1 MRKPAYVLALASTL
15 ALGGCLDDW
24 LTTAPQTILTDEQL
38 YSDPQLVVNLL
49 ADYYDRLPMRE
60 GPQGVGETGT
70 WIAWEGYDEGI
81 ISRQNTGNVNAGNVG
96 SPANYSYTLI
106 RDIHV
111 AMNGVEQAS
120 DADLL
125 GQKARFLAELRFLR
139 AYLYFDMVKRHGG
152 VPLITERMVYD
163 PAVGVG
169 ALQVPRSSEA
179 EVYDFIYNEM
189 MAVKNDL
196 PKQSS
201 EKRRATWGAAMALI
215 SRSQLYAG
223 SIATHNY
230 ELTTP
235 LLLTDEGAAA
245 NAYWADLGQAGN
257 KLVVGI
263 PQSRA
268 VEFYTRS
275 LAASDSLIASSSGYA
290 LLQESD
296 PSVAFH
302 NNFVTKEHSE
312 AIFVKDFAGTK
323 LHVFRMRGSPQSM
336 RVATHLNWGGSEI
349 GATLNVVENFDR
361 LDGTRG
367 PLLGTGN
374 STDANQSAC
383 TEACQA
389 GWIYYDTPGQ
399 IFENYDGRL
408 AGTVLHPGGDLGG
421 LVPQV
426 QTGVAAW
433 NESLGRYVLTVGGI
447 PGAPYEPDPSFGVQV
462 GVDGTSPNNPYHNNT
477 GFWIKKYLNPN
488 PANGAAPPG
497 GDNTWVIYFRL
508 GEIYMNATEAA
519 FQLGDEPA
527 ALGYINTLRQ
537 RAGFPPNSLTSLT
550 MEKIQQERWSELAY
564 EDHRLWD
571 LRRWRIAHE
580 VWDGNASNPSTRL
593 WVISAY
599 RVYRP
604 GHPNHNKWVFNRHP
618 HIQNQNGKN
627 FGIAN
632 YYSQI
637 PQGSINNNPL
647 LVQNSGFE

>member
-1 MRKPAYVLALASTL
+1 MRKPACVLALASTL

-24 LTTAPQTILTDEQL
+24 LTTEPQDILTNEQL
-38 YSDPQLVVNLL
+38 YSDPQLIVNLL

-70 WIAWEGYDEGI
+70 WIEWEDYDEAI
-81 ISRQNTGNVNAGNVG
+81 ISRQNTGNVNAGGVG

-106 RDIHV
+106 RDIHI
-111 AMNGVEQAS
+111 AMNGIEPIDDAS
-120 DADLL
+120 LL
-125 GQKARFLAELRFLR
+125 GQKAQFLAELRFLR
-139 AYLYFDMVKRHGG
+139 AFLYFDMVKRHGG
-152 VPLITERMVYD
+152 VPLITQRMRYD
-163 PAVGVG
+163 PAEGVE
-169 ALQVPRSSEA
+169 ALQIPRSSEA

-189 MAVKNDL
+189 MAIKDDL
-196 PKQSS
+196 PRQPSTKA
-201 EKRRATWGAAMALI
+201 RATWGAAMALI

-223 SIATHNY
+223 SIATHNNGPTLS
-230 ELTTP
+230 EP
-235 LLLTDEGAAA
+235 LEVVDDEADS
-245 NAYWADLGQAGN
+245 NAYWASVGQQGN
-257 KLVVGI
+257 KLVAGI

-268 VEFYTRS
+268 AEFYTRS
-275 LAASDSLIASSSGYA
+275 LAASDSLISPNSGYS
-290 LLQESD
+290 LLMGPD

-302 NNFVTKEHSE
+302 NNFVTKGHSE
-312 AIFVKDFAGTK
+312 AIFVRDFASTK

-336 RVATHLNWGGSEI
+336 RVSTYLNWGGSEI

-367 PLLGTGN
+367 PLPGAATTSGDQ
-374 STDANQSAC
+374 STC
-383 TEACQA
+383 TAACQA
-389 GWIYYDTPGQ
+389 NWIFYDTPGQ
-399 IFENYDGRL
+399 IFEGYDGRL
-408 AGTVLHPGGDLGG
+408 AGTVLTPGGNLGG

-433 NESLGRYVLTVGGI
+433 NGTRYVLTVGGI
-447 PGAPYEPDPSFGVQV
+447 PGQPYAADPDFGVQV
-462 GVDGTSPNNPYHNNT
+462 GVDGTAPTTAYFNNT
-477 GFWIKKYLNPN
+477 GFWIKKYLNPD

-497 GDNTWVIYFRL
+497 GDDTWVPYFRL

-519 FQLGDEPA
+519 FQLGQTGA
-527 ALGYINTLRQ
+527 ALGYINELRR

-571 LRRWRIAHE
+571 LRRWRIAHQ

-593 WVISAY
+593 WVISVY

-604 GHPNHNKWVFNRHP
+604 GHATHGKWVFNRHP

-637 PQGSINNNPL
+637 PNGSINNNPL